1 MKAWTKYPNTK
12 ESDLQD
18 LVPHIVESTD
28 DKGQTRTVEVMARDP
43 LNAIVLVTAL
53 AIEHVMKE

>member
-12 ESDLQD
+12 ESDLQE

-28 DKGQTRTVEVMARDP
+28 DKGQARTVEVMARDP
-43 LNAIVLVTAL
+43 LNAIALVTAL
-53 AIEHVMKE
+53 AIEYVMKE